1 MEGEDQR
8 AGDGGEKGEQR
19 HGGVRGKKIALT
31 NGDDERKRENEPAL
45 QEMWIHL

>member
-19 HGGVRGKKIALT
+19 HGRGGGEGEKISI
-31 NGDDERKRENEPAL
+31 NKWR
-45 QEMWIHL
+45 

>member
-19 HGGVRGKKIALT
+19 HGGVRGKKISI
-31 NGDDERKRENEPAL
+31 NKWR
-45 QEMWIHL
+45 